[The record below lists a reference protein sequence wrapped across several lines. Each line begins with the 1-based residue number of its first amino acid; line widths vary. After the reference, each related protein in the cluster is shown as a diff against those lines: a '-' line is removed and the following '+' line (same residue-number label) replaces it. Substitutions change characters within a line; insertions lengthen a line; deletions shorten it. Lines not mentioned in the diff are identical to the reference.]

1 MNFFVTLILSFILI
15 FIALMVFR
23 YIGLPIYRVEP
34 INVKVLLESVLEGQ
48 ATEADWDVFIGMTIR
63 HNPDL
68 DEIRLQC
75 AMLAETEMS
84 LRDERVHFSPAG
96 RGELSA
102 ILTRI
107 NSDLLPD
114 TEHHHD

>member
-1 MNFFVTLILSFILI
+1 MNFIITLILSFALI
-15 FIALMVFR
+15 MTALLVFR

-68 DEIRLQC
+68 DEIRRQC
-75 AMLAETEMS
+75 AILAEQEMS
-84 LRDERVHFSPAG
+84 LREGQVHFSSAG
-96 RGELSA
+96 RGELNA

-107 NSDLLPD
+107 NNELLPSR
-114 TEHHHD
+114 EQHHD

>member
-1 MNFFVTLILSFILI
+1 MNFIIILILSFALI
-15 FIALMVFR
+15 MTALLVFR

-34 INVKVLLESVLEGQ
+34 VNVKVLLESVLEGQ

-75 AMLAETEMS
+75 AILAEREMS
-84 LRDERVHFSPAG
+84 LRGGRVHFSSAG

-107 NSDLLPD
+107 NNELLPS

>member
-1 MNFFVTLILSFILI
+1 MDFFVTLILSFILI

-34 INVKVLLESVLEGQ
+34 INVKVLLESVLEGH

-84 LRDERVHFSPAG
+84 LRDDRVHFTPAG

-107 NSDLLPD
+107 TSELLPD

>member
-1 MNFFVTLILSFILI
+1 MNFIITVILSFGLILT
-15 FIALMVFR
+15 ALLVFR
-23 YIGLPIYRVEP
+23 FIGLPIYRVEP
-34 INVKVLLESVLEGQ
+34 INVKVLLETVLEGQ

-84 LRDERVHFSPAG
+84 LRDDRVHFTPAG

-107 NSDLLPD
+107 KSELLPA
-114 TEHHHD
+114 TEHHDD

>member
-1 MNFFVTLILSFILI
+1 MDFFVTLILSFILI

-34 INVKVLLESVLEGQ
+34 INVKVLLESVLEGH

-84 LRDERVHFSPAG
+84 LRDDRVHFTAAG

>member
-1 MNFFVTLILSFILI
+1 MDFFVTLILSFILI

-84 LRDERVHFSPAG
+84 LRDDRVHFTPAG

-107 NSDLLPD
+107 TSELLPD

>member
-1 MNFFVTLILSFILI
+1 MNFIITLILSFALILT
-15 FIALMVFR
+15 ALLVFR

-34 INVKVLLESVLEGQ
+34 INIKVLLESVLEGQ

-75 AMLAETEMS
+75 AILTEREMS
-84 LRDERVHFSPAG
+84 LRDGRVHFTPAG
-96 RGELSA
+96 CGELTA
-102 ILTRI
+102 ILAGI
-107 NSDLLPD
+107 NNELLPD
-114 TEHHHD
+114 REHHHD

>member
-1 MNFFVTLILSFILI
+1 MNFIITLILSFALILT
-15 FIALMVFR
+15 ALLVFR
-23 YIGLPIYRVEP
+23 YIGLPFYRVEP
-34 INVKVLLESVLEGQ
+34 INVKVLLESVLAGQ

-75 AMLAETEMS
+75 AMLAENEMS
-84 LRDERVHFSPAG
+84 LRDDLVHFSAPG
-96 RGELSA
+96 RSELAA

-107 NSDLLPD
+107 NNELLPD

>member
-1 MNFFVTLILSFILI
+1 MNFFITLILSFALI
-15 FIALMVFR
+15 FTALLVFR
-23 YIGLPIYRVEP
+23 YIGLPVYRVEP

-84 LRDERVHFSPAG
+84 LRDELVHFSSAG
-96 RGELSA
+96 RSELTA

>member
-1 MNFFVTLILSFILI
+1 MDFFVTLIFSFILI

-34 INVKVLLESVLEGQ
+34 INVKVLLESVLEGH

-84 LRDERVHFSPAG
+84 LRDDRVHFTPAG

-107 NSDLLPD
+107 NSELLPD

>member
-84 LRDERVHFSPAG
+84 LRDDRVHFTAAG
-96 RGELSA
+96 CGELSA

-107 NSDLLPD
+107 TSELLPD

>member
-1 MNFFVTLILSFILI
+1 MDLLITIALSFCLILL
-15 FIALMVFR
+15 ALLVFR
-23 YIGLPIYRVEP
+23 FVGLPVYRVEA
-34 INVKVLLESVLEGQ
+34 INIKTLLEAVLQET
-48 ATEADWDVFIGMTIR
+48 ATVADWDVFMGMPIR
-63 HNPDL
+63 QDPEL

-75 AMLAETEMS
+75 AMLAEHAMS
-84 LRDERVHFSPAG
+84 LRDDRVHFSPAG

-107 NSDLLPD
+107 NNELLPD

>member
-1 MNFFVTLILSFILI
+1 
-15 FIALMVFR
+15 
-23 YIGLPIYRVEP
+23 
-34 INVKVLLESVLEGQ
+34 
-48 ATEADWDVFIGMTIR
+48 
-63 HNPDL
+63 
-68 DEIRLQC
+68 
-75 AMLAETEMS
+75 MLAETEMS
-84 LRDERVHFSPAG
+84 LRDDRVHFTAAG

>member
-84 LRDERVHFSPAG
+84 LRDDRVHFTAAG

-107 NSDLLPD
+107 TSELLPD

>member
-34 INVKVLLESVLEGQ
+34 INVKVLLESVLEGH

-63 HNPDL
+63 HNPEL

-84 LRDERVHFSPAG
+84 LRDNRVHFTAAG

-102 ILTRI
+102 ILIRI